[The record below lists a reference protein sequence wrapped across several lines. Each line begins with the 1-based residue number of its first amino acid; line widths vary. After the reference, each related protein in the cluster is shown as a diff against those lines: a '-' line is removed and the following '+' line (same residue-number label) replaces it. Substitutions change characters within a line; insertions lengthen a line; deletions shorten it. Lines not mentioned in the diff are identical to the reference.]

1 MTYDGAE
8 LAPCRKEKW
17 KGGGGALASGL
28 CELSCG
34 VVVTFMAV
42 PLPLVKNPWGKDH
55 SWSQM
60 HMRGQHSMCQNTS
73 CRVASLAGGLC
84 RADAASMGPPSCLQH
99 LTRDVCCWW
108 GGGEGVYLILE
119 VCSLVTVL
127 FLYCSLTRRRV

>member
-17 KGGGGALASGL
+17 RGGGGALASGL

-60 HMRGQHSMCQNTS
+60 HEGTAFHVPKHLLQSGLLGRRALQGRCCQHGTS
-73 CRVASLAGGLC
+73 
-84 RADAASMGPPSCLQH
+84 
-99 LTRDVCCWW
+99 
-108 GGGEGVYLILE
+108 
-119 VCSLVTVL
+119 
-127 FLYCSLTRRRV
+127 